1 MLIKPKIFI
10 LFTTLIFGGIISPL
24 AASAQSVTPNFTTGT
39 MTQTV
44 TATQT
49 VNETSA
55 IERFGGAVNVWN
67 GDNVEA
73 IDTDGNSVNLT
84 TTADPTDLEFHIV
97 DATQPWQLEVTTRA
111 AGLVETVD
119 TTRTIVTDTVT
130 NTLSVFSQ

>member
-1 MLIKPKIFI
+1 MTMKRL
-10 LFTTLIFGGIISPL
+10 LLLLLISPL

-49 VNETSA
+49 VNETSL
-55 IERFGGAVNVWN
+55 IERFGGDVNVWN

-73 IDTDGNSVNLT
+73 IDTNGHSVDI
-84 TTADPTDLEFHIV
+84 ADPTGLEFHIV
-97 DATQPWQLEVTTRA
+97 DPAQPWQLEITTRA

>member
-1 MLIKPKIFI
+1 MLRLLLLLLIPVP
-10 LFTTLIFGGIISPL
+10 TL
-24 AASAQSVTPNFTTGT
+24 AQSVTPNFTTGT

-49 VNETSA
+49 LNETTA
-55 IERFGGAVNVWN
+55 IERFGGTHNVWN

-73 IDTDGNSVNLT
+73 IDANGASV
-84 TTADPTDLEFHIV
+84 DLSDITNAGSVEFHIV
-97 DATQPWQLEVTTRA
+97 DTTQPWQLEITNRP

-119 TTRTIVTDTVT
+119 TTRTIQTDTTT

>member
-1 MLIKPKIFI
+1 
-10 LFTTLIFGGIISPL
+10 
-24 AASAQSVTPNFTTGT
+24 

-49 VNETSA
+49 VNETSV
-55 IERFGGAVNVWN
+55 IERFGGDVNVWN

-73 IDTDGNSVNLT
+73 IDIDGHSVDLA

-97 DATQPWQLEVTTRA
+97 DTAQPWQLEITTRA